1 MEINKI
7 MVVEDSEL
15 LHRMY
20 DLIFLRYRRNGTQII
35 HATNGR
41 DALNKLNSHPDTNLI
56 ILDINM
62 PIMSGLEFLNHI
74 KQEKAF
80 KDIPVIIISTEGK
93 EEDTLRGLEFGA
105 SGYVTKPFQANDL
118 YKIIEKLLP
127 GSSNSKR
134 NTDEPVSNSSNA

>member
-1 MEINKI
+1 
-7 MVVEDSEL
+7 
-15 LHRMY
+15 
-20 DLIFLRYRRNGTQII
+20 
-35 HATNGR
+35 
-41 DALNKLNSHPDTNLI
+41 
-56 ILDINM
+56 M
-62 PIMSGLEFLNHI
+62 PVMSGLEFLNHI

-127 GSSNSKR
+127 GSSSVQR
-134 NTDEPVSNSSNA
+134 NTDEAVSNSTHA

>member
-7 MVVEDSEL
+7 LVVEDSEL

-20 DLIFLRYRRNGTQII
+20 DLIFLRYRRNGTQVI
-35 HATNGR
+35 HASNGR
-41 DALNKLNSHPDTNLI
+41 DGLNKLNSHPDTELI

-62 PIMSGLEFLNHI
+62 PVMSGLEFLHHL

-105 SGYVTKPFQANDL
+105 KGYITKPFQANDL
-118 YKIIEKLLP
+118 YKIIEKVLP
-127 GSSNSKR
+127 ASQGKKER
-134 NTDEPVSNSSNA
+134 TDEVITNSI